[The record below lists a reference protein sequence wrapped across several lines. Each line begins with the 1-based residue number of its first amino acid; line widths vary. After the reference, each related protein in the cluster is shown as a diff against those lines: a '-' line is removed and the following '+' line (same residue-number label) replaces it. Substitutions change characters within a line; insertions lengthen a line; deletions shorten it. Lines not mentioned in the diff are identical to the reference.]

1 MLVVEVVT
9 LGRFAARVDGTEIP
23 EQAWSRRRAAGL
35 VKLLALAPHRQ
46 LHREQVIDALWPK
59 IELED
64 AGPRLHKAAH
74 FARRVLGA
82 GSLVL
87 RDDNVRLFPAHT
99 VVVDAVQFAERA
111 VEALTTGG
119 AAEADKA
126 AAAYTGTL
134 LPDDLYEEWT
144 QEPRTRFASLYA
156 RLLRQARRWA
166 QLAEFDPTH
175 EEAQLEL
182 MRSYAAQGDR
192 RAALRQYERLDRA
205 LHRELGVAP
214 GHDVIALRDALLAGP
229 AAPGG
234 STSAVIVG
242 RDEQLR
248 LLDRVVEQ
256 AAQGHGQTI
265 FLSGA
270 AGMGKSSLAQRMRET
285 AAAQGWRTGAGTAS
299 RIEGAWPYAPV
310 LDAVADLC
318 RRHPTLLDG
327 LDDRWR
333 QDIERALS
341 GRALDWAGDGSRQ
354 RLYVAVA
361 DLMRL
366 AAAST
371 GALLT
376 VDNLHEADE
385 ASLRLLHYLARSG
398 TSERFVL
405 VLAHRRQPVT
415 DTFEHM
421 RSGLLSRGAAVDV
434 PLSPLTQAQTAT
446 LVEALRPGLPA
457 PEMQQIWQL
466 SAGLPFAVIEAAR
479 PAGPG
484 AAGARGPG
492 VVVLDLL
499 DPRVRATLEHVAAAG
514 STFDTDE
521 FVALS
526 GIPEDKAFDC
536 LDAALAALVV
546 ERAPNGYRFRHE
558 LIREAVLAAVPAHRQ
573 RPLHRACAQRLA
585 AMGASPARI
594 SHHLLAAGDT
604 ETAVPHALRAAETDA
619 AVGAYRDALALVDS
633 VRHAATGA
641 DRSRGLALRADL
653 LAAMGDPAAPAAYRE
668 AMDVAPPA
676 RRRLLQARLA
686 RMVAYAGDLDEA
698 QVLLAGLE
706 PDGGRA
712 DPTIL
717 LARGALSYF
726 RGDLDA
732 AREVADRARRLVVNG
747 DADLQLLELI
757 ALQGLV
763 AHNRGEWYQQ
773 LRFELRRTKD
783 DPALAA
789 AVFDSHLCVAEY
801 LLYGP
806 TPYAEVIELATA
818 LRDTAVR
825 SGAMRAVA
833 FATALMGE
841 ATFLAGDLDL
851 AEHQL
856 HSSFELHREMGSNA
870 GQAQALQRLAEVAL
884 TRGDLAG
891 ASRLLNRAM
900 PYARWS
906 NMAMHLVPRV
916 YGTMIAVAA
925 DGPAA
930 ARAIVD
936 QAHATASQSDRCLFC
951 EIMLAVP
958 AAIACATVGDLDEA
972 KSYLAAAERSAE
984 LWQGTAWQAAILEA
998 RAHLARAE
1006 NDDARAARLLA
1017 EATAIFNDA
1026 GQPHDA
1032 ARCRATLGGIEAG
1045 PRPAPAITT

>member
-1 MLVVEVVT
+1 MPVAEVVM
-9 LGRFAARVDGTEIP
+9 LGRFAVRVDGTEIP
-23 EQAWSRRRAAGL
+23 EPAWSRRQAAGL

-46 LHREQVIDALWPK
+46 LHRERVIDVLWPK
-59 IELED
+59 MEPED
-64 AGPRLHKAAH
+64 TAPRLHKAAH
-74 FARRVLGA
+74 FARRILGG

-87 RDDNVRLFPAHT
+87 RDDMVRLFPAHR
-99 VVVDAVQFAERA
+99 VVVDALQFAELA
-111 VEALTTGG
+111 TEALTSKD

-126 AAAYTGTL
+126 AAVYTGTF
-134 LPDDLYEEWT
+134 LPNDVYEEWT
-144 QEPRTRFASLYA
+144 QEPRARFASLYA

-182 MRSYAAQGDR
+182 MRSYTAQGDR

-214 GHDVIALRDALLAGP
+214 GDQVTALRDALLAGP
-229 AAPGG
+229 AEPAE
-234 STSAVIVG
+234 AARDIIVG
-242 RDEQLR
+242 REEQLG
-248 LLDRVVEQ
+248 LLGRVVEQ
-256 AAQGHGQTI
+256 AAQGRGQTV

-270 AGMGKSSLAQRMRET
+270 AGMGKSSLAKRTREA
-285 AAAQGWRTGAGTAS
+285 AAAQGWRTGAGMAS

-327 LDDRWR
+327 LDDRCR

-341 GRALDWAGDGSRQ
+341 GRPLDWGGDGGHQ

-361 DLMRL
+361 DLIRL

-376 VDNLHEADE
+376 VDNLHEGDD
-385 ASLRLLHYLARSG
+385 ASLRLLHYLARSATG
-398 TSERFVL
+398 ECFVL
-405 VLAHRRQPVT
+405 MLAHRRQPLT
-415 DTFEHM
+415 ETFEHV
-421 RSGLLSRGAAVDV
+421 RSSLLQHGAAVDV
-434 PLSPLTQAQTAT
+434 PLSALTRAQTAT
-446 LVEALRPGLPA
+446 LVEAHRPGLPA
-457 PEMQQIWQL
+457 PAVEQIWQF
-466 SAGLPFAVIEAAR
+466 SAGLPFAVVEAAR
-479 PAGPG
+479 LSGASGAPDSGPG
-484 AAGARGPG
+484 A
-492 VVVLDLL
+492 VVLDLL
-499 DPRVRATLEHVAAAG
+499 DPQTRTVLEHVAASG

-521 FVALS
+521 FLALS
-526 GIPEDKAFDC
+526 GIPEDEAFDC

-546 ERAPNGYRFRHE
+546 QRAPNGFRFRHE
-558 LIREAVLAAVPAHRQ
+558 LIREAVLAAVPPHRQ
-573 RPLHRACAQRLA
+573 RLLHRVCADRLA
-585 AMGASPARI
+585 TLGASSARI
-594 SHHLLAAGDT
+594 GHHLLAAGET
-604 ETAVPHALRAAETDA
+604 EAAVPHVLRAAETDA

-633 VRHAATGA
+633 VRHVTTGA
-641 DRSRGLALRADL
+641 DRAHGLALRADL
-653 LAAMGDPAAPAAYRE
+653 MGATGDPAAAAAYRE
-668 AMDVAPPA
+668 AIEVAPPA
-676 RRRLLQARLA
+676 QRRLLRARLA
-686 RMVAYAGDLDEA
+686 RMIAYAGDLDAA
-698 QVLLAGLE
+698 QALLEGLE

-712 DPTIL
+712 DPAIL

-726 RGDLDA
+726 KGDLDA

-747 DADLQLLELI
+747 EADLQLLELI

-806 TPYAEVIELATA
+806 TPYAEVIDLATA

-825 SGAMRAVA
+825 SGAMRAIA

-841 ATFLAGDLDL
+841 AAYLAGDLDL

-856 HSSFELHREMGSNA
+856 HTAFELHREMESNA
-870 GQAQALQRLAEVAL
+870 GMAQSLQRLAEVAL
-884 TRGDLAG
+884 SRGDRA
-891 ASRLLNRAM
+891 AARRLLDRAM
-900 PYARWS
+900 PFARRS
-906 NMAMHLVPRV
+906 NMALHLVPRV
-916 YGTMIAVAA
+916 YGTMISAA
-925 DGPAA
+925 DEPAT

-936 QAHATASQSDRCLFC
+936 QAHATASQSDRCIFC

-958 AAIACATVGDLDEA
+958 AAIACADFRDIDEA
-972 KSYLAAAERSAE
+972 KSYLATAERSAE

-1006 NDDARAARLLA
+1006 DDDAQAGRLLA
-1017 EATAIFNDA
+1017 HAVAIFSDA
-1026 GQPHDA
+1026 GQPQDA
-1032 ARCRATLGGIEAG
+1032 ARCRAVLAGIDAA
-1045 PRPAPAITT
+1045 APNN